1 MKIKRVVKTA
11 ITVSGT
17 IIMGILVN
25 KGLSKETG
33 KVVSKV
39 VSEPEKKFKGIPL
52 SKLTEIAKSID
63 NRDYCTIDEWGFL
76 VLHYKSNRG
85 RQNFQTQLKV
95 DGLHKLSDM
104 AGGPRFSGQRWSHAS
119 EFVKRVNENIKFE

>member
-1 MKIKRVVKTA
+1 MNIKSVVKTA
-11 ITVSGT
+11 LTVSGT
-17 IIMGILVN
+17 ILMGVLVN

-39 VSEPEKKFKGIPL
+39 VLEPEKKFKGIPL
-52 SKLTEIAKSID
+52 SKLTEIAKTID
-63 NRDYCTIDEWGFL
+63 NRDYCTIDQWGFL

-85 RQNFQTQLKV
+85 HQNFQTQLKL
-95 DGLHKLSDM
+95 DELHKLRDM
-104 AGGPRFSGQRWSHAS
+104 NGGPRFSGQRWSHAS